1 MKKLKK
7 IVLIIIL
14 LFAVIMMLTSCNK
27 YVYKGQ
33 KIGILEL
40 KNNSESTIQNVVIND
55 SIYGTLQPGKLIKV
69 KLPHGVYTWQLQ
81 GVNGEGCLEVT
92 GTIIEGYT
100 QSFNC
105 SVNER

>member
-1 MKKLKK
+1 MKKIKK
-7 IVLIIIL
+7 VVLILIL
-14 LFAVIMMLTSCNK
+14 LFVAMMMLSSCNK

-40 KNNSESTIQNVVIND
+40 TNMSESTVHEIVVND
-55 SIYGTLQPGKLIKV
+55 SIYGTLQPGKSMKIK
-69 KLPHGVYTWQLQ
+69 LTPGVYTWEFK
-81 GVNGEGCLEVT
+81 GVNGEGCIPTT

-105 SVNER
+105 SVK

>member
-1 MKKLKK
+1 MKKIKE
-7 IVLIIIL
+7 IVLILIL
-14 LFAVIMMLTSCNK
+14 LFAVTMMITSCNK

-40 KNNSESTIQNVVIND
+40 TNNSSSTVQQVSVND
-55 SIYGTLQPGKLIKV
+55 SIYGTLNPGKTM
-69 KLPHGVYTWQLQ
+69 KLRLLPGTYTWQLK
-81 GVNGEGCLEVT
+81 GVNGEGCTPVT

-105 SVNER
+105 SVK